1 MNNIYFFI
9 RKQQN
14 TSYFYS
20 KLLILFI
27 ILSLW
32 LFNTE
37 FFSGESNIYLS
48 IALIVSLFSTLE
60 FGIFFKSQPYKEFVV
75 GVNILIDIINNFLL
89 IFLSFTSY
97 AIFVFISI
105 LLLIQINFFLAVRL
119 RQIFNAVYF
128 ILLLGIIIHFGLIN
142 QNEDV
147 KIIVGLLFLISIFI
161 YFNLMLGFGAFA
173 VFIAAT
179 LSKSSAPLAIIIW
192 VLLGLLTGQM
202 IYKWKQS
209 IVTTTVVT
217 VVLSF
222 IGIFVLTS
230 LGPVQA
236 FFKAISGGDKPPIIF
251 GVVDQSKFIWV
262 IAVLIFCYFGAV
274 LPIWRWAQPIN
285 YLGFWVVFIGMI
297 GIGLGVLFWNPSF
310 GNFPSFKGWWWAG
323 RPLWPMLFVT
333 LMCGAVSGW
342 HSLVGSSGTARMIEK
357 ETDTL
362 PVAGGSMLLEMMMGM
377 LALIIAVSAFGS
389 FEGYAEAFKKGAGAV
404 FAVGAANFLGKIGL
418 PASSALDYGNI
429 LFAVIG
435 LTLIHLGVR
444 FMRLY
449 GADVLGEY
457 FPIFKNVHFSTIFT
471 LILFGIFCFTGV
483 LATLWFLGGAFNQ
496 MLASMALL
504 IASCWLAYER
514 KNYKI
519 TLAPSIFL
527 FVTTIAAAIW
537 ISYGTIKHFFVT
549 PEITTDRAIGDWL
562 TGLIALF
569 LVFCAV
575 VLIKDAF
582 AAIRKFTA
590 EKAAGKPATAPG
602 SSGSAK

>member
-1 MNNIYFFI
+1 M
-9 RKQQN
+9 
-14 TSYFYS
+14 S
-20 KLLILFI
+20 
-27 ILSLW
+27 SL
-32 LFNTE
+32 
-37 FFSGESNIYLS
+37 
-48 IALIVSLFSTLE
+48 IALVLGIVWVVLVYRFYGRYVDRKIVMSDNKKATPAVMYMDGVEFMPANKNVLFG
-60 FGIFFKSQPYKEFVV
+60 FQFKSICGLGPVV
-75 GVNILIDIINNFLL
+75 G
-89 IFLSFTSY
+89 
-97 AIFVFISI
+97 AI
-105 LLLIQINFFLAVRL
+105 LAVNWGWL
-119 RQIFNAVYF
+119 PAMLY
-128 ILLLGIIIHFGLIN
+128 LLLGVAFLGWIHDYTATMVGIRREGMSLGGMSYALISPRARTL
-142 QNEDV
+142 V
-147 KIIVGLLFLISIFI
+147 SIFI
-161 YFNLMLGFGAFA
+161 YFNHMFGFGAFA

>member
-1 MNNIYFFI
+1 M
-9 RKQQN
+9 
-14 TSYFYS
+14 TS
-20 KLLILFI
+20 L
-27 ILSLW
+27 
-32 LFNTE
+32 
-37 FFSGESNIYLS
+37 
-48 IALIVSLFSTLE
+48 IALILGIVWIFLIYRLYGRYVDRKIVMSDNKKATPAVMYMDGVEFMPANKNVLFG
-60 FGIFFKSQPYKEFVV
+60 FQFKSICGLGPVV
-75 GVNILIDIINNFLL
+75 G
-89 IFLSFTSY
+89 
-97 AIFVFISI
+97 AI
-105 LLLIQINFFLAVRL
+105 LAVNWGWL
-119 RQIFNAVYF
+119 PAMLY
-128 ILLLGIIIHFGLIN
+128 LMLGVAFLGWVHDYTSTMVGIRREGMSLGGMSYTLISPRART
-142 QNEDV
+142 
-147 KIIVGLLFLISIFI
+147 LISIFI
-161 YFNLMLGFGAFA
+161 YFNLMLSFGAFA
-173 VFIAAT
+173 LFIAAT
-179 LSKSSAPLAIIIW
+179 LSKTSAPLGIILW
-192 VLLGLLTGQM
+192 VLMGILTGQM

-217 VVLSF
+217 VVITF
-222 IGIFVLTS
+222 IGIFYLTS

-236 FFKAISGGDKPPIIF
+236 LFKAISGGDKPPIVF
-251 GVVDQSKFIWV
+251 GVVNQSTFIWV
-262 IAVLIFCYFGAV
+262 LAVLVFCYFGAV

-297 GIGLGVLFWNPSF
+297 MIGLGVLFWNPSF
-310 GNFPSFKGWWWAG
+310 GNFPALKGWWWG
-323 RPLWPMLFVT
+323 NNPLWPMLFVT

-362 PVAGGSMLLEMMMGM
+362 PVSGGSMLLEMMMGM

-389 FEGYAEAFKKGAGAV
+389 FEGYTEAFKKGAGAV
-404 FAVGAANFLGKIGL
+404 FAVGAANFLGKVGL
-418 PASSALDYGNI
+418 PASSALDYANI
-429 LFAVIG
+429 MFAVIG

-449 GADVLGEY
+449 GADVLGEHW
-457 FPIFKNVHFSTIFT
+457 PIFKNVHFSTIFT
-471 LILFGIFCFTGV
+471 LVLFAVFCFTGV

-514 KNYKI
+514 KNYKF
-519 TLAPSIFL
+519 TLGPSIFL

-549 PEITTDRAIGDWL
+549 PNITTDRAIGDWL

-569 LVFCAV
+569 LVFCAA

-582 AAIRKFTA
+582 AAIRKFTS
-590 EKAAGKPATAPG
+590 EQAAGKPATAPG

>member
-1 MNNIYFFI
+1 M
-9 RKQQN
+9 
-14 TSYFYS
+14 S
-20 KLLILFI
+20 
-27 ILSLW
+27 SL
-32 LFNTE
+32 
-37 FFSGESNIYLS
+37 
-48 IALIVSLFSTLE
+48 IALVMGIVWIVLIYRFYARYVDRKIVMSDNKKATPAVMYMDGVEFMPANKNVLFG
-60 FGIFFKSQPYKEFVV
+60 FQFKSICGLGPVV
-75 GVNILIDIINNFLL
+75 G
-89 IFLSFTSY
+89 
-97 AIFVFISI
+97 AI
-105 LLLIQINFFLAVRL
+105 LAVNWGWL
-119 RQIFNAVYF
+119 PALLYLMVGVA
-128 ILLLGIIIHFGLIN
+128 LLGWVH
-142 QNEDV
+142 DYTSTM
-147 KIIVGLLFLISIFI
+147 VGIRREGMSLGGMSYTLVSPRARTLISIFI
-161 YFNLMLGFGAFA
+161 YFNLMLSFGAFA
-173 VFIAAT
+173 LFIAAT
-179 LSKSSAPLAIIIW
+179 LSRSSAPLGIILW
-192 VLLGLLTGQM
+192 VLMGVLTGQM

-217 VVLSF
+217 VLITF
-222 IGIFVLTS
+222 FGIFYLTS

-236 FFKAISGGDKPPIIF
+236 FFHAISGGDKPPIVF
-251 GVVDQSKFIWV
+251 GVVNQSTFIYV
-262 IAVLIFCYFGAV
+262 LAVLLFCYFGAV

-310 GNFPSFKGWWWAG
+310 GNFPAFKGWWWG
-323 RPLWPMLFVT
+323 NNPLWPMLFVT

-362 PVAGGSMLLEMMMGM
+362 PVAGGAMLLEMIMGM

-389 FEGYAEAFKKGAGAV
+389 FEGYTEAFKKGAGGV
-404 FAVGAANFLGKIGL
+404 FAVGAANFLGKVGL
-418 PASSALDYGNI
+418 PSSSALDYANI
-429 LFAVIG
+429 MFAVIG

-449 GADVLGEY
+449 GADVLGEHW
-457 FPIFKNVHFSTIFT
+457 PIFKNVQFSTIFT

-483 LATLWFLGGAFNQ
+483 LSTLWFLGGAFNQ

-504 IASCWLAYER
+504 IASCWLAFEK
-514 KNYKI
+514 KNYKF
-519 TLAPSIFL
+519 TLGPSIFL
-527 FVTTIAAAIW
+527 FITTIAAAIW

-569 LVFCAV
+569 LVICAA

-590 EKAAGKPATAPG
+590 EKAAGKPAAVPG